1 MRRTTGETTT
11 PLGDSSRG
19 LLGAGVGAGAVT
31 AVATGGGAGAGEDS
45 LGAGAIVPGS
55 ASSSMTATRAP
66 VSTVSP
72 SPARISTS
80 TPAAGEGISE
90 STLSVETSKSGS
102 SRATASP
109 TFLNHWVMIPSVTDS
124 PSDGR
129 VTSAKVDAPTRQGE
143 QRLAEGLRER
153 RVRLDQRGRFFGGGL
168 PVDGVVAGTEL
179 LGDPRSGHVHAQN
192 LTGGAVGTLL

>member
-55 ASSSMTATRAP
+55 AFSSMAATRAP

-102 SRATASP
+102 SRATPPP
-109 TFLNHWVMIPSVTDS
+109 TLFNHFVMISSVTAS
-124 PSDGR
+124 PSDGN
-129 VTSAKVDAPTRQGE
+129 VTSTNVQSPSGQRKERFAKSLRQ
-143 QRLAEGLRER
+143 R
-153 RVRLDQRGRFFGGGL
+153 RVRLDQRGGLLGRRL
-168 PVDGVVAGTEL
+168 PVDGEVTRAQLFRE
-179 LGDPRSGHVHAQN
+179 PR
-192 LTGGAVGTLL
+192 